1 MPTFDTDV
9 LVIGAG
15 PAGLTA
21 AALLA
26 EYGTSAITVTK
37 YPGTAHS
44 PRAHITNQRT
54 MEVFRDL
61 GMEDD
66 VREAAVPNELM
77 GNNVWATSFAGRELA
92 RLMSWGSG
100 VARKADYEAAS
111 PTAMCNIPQHI
122 LEPLILRAGQRRD
135 ADIRFSTEL
144 ISIDQ
149 TPDAVHATVRDTTS
163 GREYGIRA
171 RYAIGADGGR
181 STVAQQTGFP
191 FDGESGLG
199 HAANVWFEADLT
211 RYTAHRP
218 GTLYW
223 MSQPGNDYWVGSGTF
238 ICVKPWT
245 EWVMLFMYDP
255 AEGEPDLSDTAVSA
269 RAAELIGDPGID
281 IRIKSVSKW
290 QINHMIARTYRN
302 GRIFLAG
309 DAAHRHPPANG
320 LGTNTSVQDVHNLA
334 WKLSW
339 VLRGHAGEALLDT
352 YDAERQ
358 PVGKQVVDRAMKS
371 VQNMLPISQAFGFR
385 PGQSAEEGWRGL
397 DELLSDTEAGRQSR
411 TSLREAVSLQNYQFN
426 AHGVELGQRYSSTA
440 IVPDGTPPPP
450 TTVTRSCTTTAPPAQ
465 APACR
470 TPGCR
475 RTTSSC
481 PPWTSPATAD
491 SPCSRASA
499 ARRGWTRPRRSARS
513 SASRSP
519 DACSAPAA
527 TTPTYSA
534 TGTGQRRSPTAD
546 ACSYAPI
553 TTSPGEATT
562 SPPTPPTPSAAYSP
576 KSWRT
581 ESPHPNPCGTPRTKS
596 ESAMSSSALPSS
608 RRCPAATRKTPAA
621 TCGTRPPLRQQ

>member
-9 LVIGAG
+9 LVVGAG

-26 EYGTSAITVTK
+26 EYGVNTITVTK

-61 GMEDD
+61 GMEDS
-66 VREAAVPNELM
+66 VREVAIPNELM

-92 RLMSWGSG
+92 RLMTWGSG
-100 VARKADYEAAS
+100 VTRKADYEAAS

-122 LEPLILRAGQRRD
+122 LEPLILRAARQRD

-144 ISIDQ
+144 IRVRQ

-163 GREYGIRA
+163 GDEYDIRA
-171 RYAIGADGGR
+171 RYAVGADGGR
-181 STVAQQTGFP
+181 STVAQQAGFA

-199 HAANVWFEADLT
+199 NAANVWFEADLT
-211 RYTAHRP
+211 PYTAHRP

-255 AEGEPDLSDTAVSA
+255 DEGEPDLSDAAVTA
-269 RAAELIGDPGID
+269 RAAELIGDPDIA

-290 QINHMIARTYRN
+290 QINHMVARTYRN

-320 LGTNTSVQDVHNLA
+320 LGTNTSIQDAFNLA

-352 YDAERQ
+352 YDAERR
-358 PVGKQVVDRAMKS
+358 PVGKQVVDRAMRS
-371 VQNMLPISQAFGFR
+371 VQDMLPVSRAFGFR
-385 PGQSAEEGWRGL
+385 PGQSTEEGWRSL
-397 DELLSDTEAGRQSR
+397 DRLLSDTEEGRQGR
-411 TSLREAVSLQNYQFN
+411 TALREAVSLQNYQFN
-426 AHGVELGQRYSSTA
+426 AHGVELGQRYGSSA
-440 IVPDGTPPPP
+440 IVPDGTPPPAYDRDP
-450 TTVTRSCTTTAPPAQ
+450 ELYYHHTTRPGARLPHAWLQKDSRRLSTLDLAGHGRFTVLTGIGGQ
-465 APACR
+465 AWLDSAEKIGAEFGIEIAGHLLG
-470 TPGCR
+470 PGCDYADVLGDWDEMKEIGDRGCLIVRPDHHIAWRSDDLPANPGDALR
-475 RTTSSC
+475 RVF
-481 PPWTSPATAD
+481 AQVLA
-491 SPCSRASA
+491 
-499 ARRGWTRPRRSARS
+499 
-513 SASRSP
+513 
-519 DACSAPAA
+519 
-527 TTPTYSA
+527 
-534 TGTGQRRSPTAD
+534 
-546 ACSYAPI
+546 
-553 TTSPGEATT
+553 
-562 SPPTPPTPSAAYSP
+562 
-576 KSWRT
+576 
-581 ESPHPNPCGTPRTKS
+581 H
-596 ESAMSSSALPSS
+596 
-608 RRCPAATRKTPAA
+608 
-621 TCGTRPPLRQQ
+621 